1 LQIRSSFLQRRT
13 LRVCAGQLLDEA
25 DVALGHLPKYGGEL
39 QVHSAPSSYDRRIRG
54 SGLGKAAPMSVDLK
68 NAFRL
73 SFVTGETAL
82 PIPPVS
88 EILARLRSGPVWDGA
103 SIAPADD
110 QFPLLHVE
118 WHEGN
123 GFVIQCYEDEQAW
136 SDFLR
141 TGVSCG
147 PPTIEINLGGQ
158 ALERWPSELF
168 VPEELADQA
177 LNCFLATGKQ
187 DRALQWVRIDAFPRT
202 IIWEGRQG
210 REA

>member
-1 LQIRSSFLQRRT
+1 
-13 LRVCAGQLLDEA
+13 
-25 DVALGHLPKYGGEL
+25 
-39 QVHSAPSSYDRRIRG
+39 
-54 SGLGKAAPMSVDLK
+54 MSIDLK

-82 PIPPVS
+82 PIPPAS

-118 WHEGN
+118 WHEGH

-136 SDFLR
+136 SDFLL
-141 TGVSCG
+141 TGVCFA
-147 PPTIEINLGGQ
+147 PPTIEVNLGGQ
-158 ALERWPSELF
+158 ALERWPAELF

-177 LNCFLATGKQ
+177 LDCFLATGKQ

-202 IIWEGRQG
+202 IIWEGREG
-210 REA
+210 REAWERANSGTRHDV